1 MENALFYKCLF
12 YSNAFGWRVFAV
24 LHLTVVSCFH
34 VSLYSTE
41 IILLRTYS
49 CYYFGFRLHI

>member
-12 YSNAFGWRVFAV
+12 YGNAFFMVFAV
-24 LHLTVVSCFH
+24 LYLTVVSHFH

-41 IILLRTYS
+41 IILLRTYLIVITLV
-49 CYYFGFRLHI
+49 FV